1 MHADDLAVI
10 ADTEDELIKITFDSS
25 GALCA
30 ATLLR
35 NIVANY

>member
-25 GALCA
+25 GPLCG

-35 NIVANY
+35 NIVGNY